1 MYNFDV
7 INDRRNTNCL
17 KFDFAKENNMPED
30 LVSMWIADM
39 DFMAPDSVINAL
51 KAYVDKGI
59 FGYSDPKDD
68 YFEVVISWFKKHFD
82 WEIRKEWIVK
92 TPGVVIALA
101 IAVRAFTEKGDA
113 VIIQPPVK
121 QALWACAAFVAGLFI
136 LLLDSRYY
144 HMYAYY
150 AYVGALIF
158 TAGTIV
164 MPEAIAP

>member
-68 YFEVVISWFKKHFD
+68 YFEVVINWFKKHFD
-82 WEIRKEWIVK
+82 WEIHSIKSMQSSHPR
-92 TPGVVIALA
+92 
-101 IAVRAFTEKGDA
+101 AVF
-113 VIIQPPVK
+113 
-121 QALWACAAFVAGLFI
+121 
-136 LLLDSRYY
+136 Y
-144 HMYAYY
+144 
-150 AYVGALIF
+150 
-158 TAGTIV
+158 
-164 MPEAIAP
+164 